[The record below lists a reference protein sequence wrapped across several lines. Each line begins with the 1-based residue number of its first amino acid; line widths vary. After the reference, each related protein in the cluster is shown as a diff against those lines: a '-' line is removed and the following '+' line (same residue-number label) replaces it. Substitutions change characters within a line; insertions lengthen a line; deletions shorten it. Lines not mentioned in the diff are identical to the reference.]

1 MGVTTFEISIEDFEG
16 LMSDEKTYSFELY
29 VIFLQQVILT
39 VLYPLGREK
48 FLISIK

>member
-29 VIFLQQVILT
+29 VIFFT
-39 VLYPLGREK
+39 TSDTDS
-48 FLISIK
+48 FISIRKRKIFDFN